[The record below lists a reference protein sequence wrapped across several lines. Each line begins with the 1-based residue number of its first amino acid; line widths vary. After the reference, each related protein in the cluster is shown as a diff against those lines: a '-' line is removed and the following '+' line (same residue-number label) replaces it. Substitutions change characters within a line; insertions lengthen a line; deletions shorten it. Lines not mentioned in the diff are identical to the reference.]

1 MINWPT
7 FYTLI
12 CGATILGFICLIVSG
27 ILRQAEVAKLE
38 EGRDE
43 LRQQVTELQEKV
55 SALEEALRAKVAFQK
70 KIQDICE
77 RGGKIG
83 STR

>member
-27 ILRQAEVAKLE
+27 ILRQ
-38 EGRDE
+38 
-43 LRQQVTELQEKV
+43 VTELQEKV

-70 KIQDICE
+70 KIQDIYE
-77 RGGKIG
+77 RGGKIS